1 MPFSRDEACTLGSAN
16 GYTMATISQPMEFRP
31 MPLPLVPTLT
41 VIAALLVG
49 LGLGWAMGTRK
60 KENQDRT
67 RELEQ
72 RLEQALTSRAD
83 YEAEVTEHFQRTAGL
98 LNQLSSDYRAI
109 YQHMAK
115 GADTLCDGTVAMQ
128 IPSASNADEETLPE
142 HLLST
147 MQPLDYAPR
156 KDGDDR
162 GQLSEDFG
170 IDKRSGSG
178 STHR

>member
-1 MPFSRDEACTLGSAN
+1 
-16 GYTMATISQPMEFRP
+16 

-41 VIAALLVG
+41 VIAVLLVG
-49 LGLGWAMGTRK
+49 FGFGWLMGTRK
-60 KENQDRT
+60 RDNQDRT

-83 YEAEVTEHFQRTAGL
+83 YEAEVTEHFQKTSSL

-109 YQHMAK
+109 YQHLAS
-115 GADTLCDGTVAMQ
+115 GAEILCDGAAPIQ
-128 IPSASNADEETLPE
+128 IPTESTSNAEALPE
-142 HLLST
+142 HLLNT

-156 KDGDDR
+156 KDDDDL

-170 IDKRSGSG
+170 MDKRASAGNN
-178 STHR
+178 RR